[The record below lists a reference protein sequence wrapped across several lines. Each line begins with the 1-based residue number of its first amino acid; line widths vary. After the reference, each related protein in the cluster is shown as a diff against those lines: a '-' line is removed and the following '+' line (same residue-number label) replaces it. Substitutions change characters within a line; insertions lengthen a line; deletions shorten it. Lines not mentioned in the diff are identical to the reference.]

1 MSRVIILLAFSL
13 AVRSA
18 NALDPRKML
27 TQYSRSTWTQSQH
40 LPQNGIRA
48 LTQTTDGYLWIG
60 TREGIASFDG
70 YRFTTFNRE
79 HGEIPSNTI
88 YSLAAGRN
96 GTLWIGTTEG
106 LTEFHNGI
114 SHTFTSKDGLPDNLV
129 LFLHMSRAG
138 DLWIVGED
146 AVSRYKD
153 GKFTSW
159 RIGGE
164 IPMTSVREIS
174 EDRDGNLYLAGDNS
188 IVRFRNKKF
197 TVVVEP
203 RELAASGEL
212 SSGVLS
218 DRNGGLWIL
227 SARGLLEFTA
237 AGLKTFGAA
246 EGLNS
251 RFNNSRGTILED
263 HDGNIWVGT
272 NGGLGRISNGRLDVL
287 DNVPARLL
295 LEDREDTLWA
305 GGDDGLTQLRDDVFT
320 NFGRS
325 EGWPSDQPSVI
336 HEDRRGRVWVGFF
349 DAGLVQ
355 LANGKPRAVQ
365 VEVPALAAR
374 IYSIRE
380 TRAGHLLVGVSQGLV
395 ELSGSGAKLFTPPDP
410 AGRQWVNDAIE
421 DPEGSVWVGY
431 SGGLA
436 QFTSAGFHAVITRD
450 QAKSPVVTLAASGD
464 GSLWAGTYDKGLWRV
479 RSGEAKRYM
488 AADGP
493 GSDQI
498 RVLYHDSA
506 DSLWIGMLDGG
517 LAEFRDEK
525 FRRYTMRDGLASN
538 NISAIADDGKSLWLS
553 TTRGI
558 TRISRERLHT
568 GKGAPPRTYGLSDGL
583 RSAEGIQN
591 LASGGNRHA
600 DGSLWFAT
608 PRGVAVYGLNP
619 PSAATHPPHV
629 QIERISV
636 NGKTVTLS
644 QPLRIAPGPETIAI
658 AFTAI
663 HFSAPDQVRFSWKLE
678 GLGFS
683 SSNDEWKDAGDQHT
697 AEFRNLAH
705 GAYKFTVKA
714 ELPDGVSRTADVGF
728 QIQPHYY
735 ESLWFRSLGIL
746 LLAGLVWGGY
756 RFREQQMK
764 ARYAMVIEER
774 ARLAR
779 EVHDTLA
786 QGFVGI
792 ASQLDVVDM
801 CLPRG
806 ADAAREAVGLT
817 RRMARHSLTEARR
830 SLMDLRAQT
839 LDRRD
844 VGDALSHDAQLWT
857 AGSGVS
863 MSVEVEGDNLRL
875 PENSAHHILR
885 IAQEGVTNA
894 VKHAHAAHI
903 WISLSV
909 QVEGLRLVVE
919 DDGEGFQ
926 TDNSFASSGGHFGL
940 MGMRERAQALG
951 GTMEV
956 VSAPGKGTR
965 LVMTAPM
972 A

>member
-1 MSRVIILLAFSL
+1 MSRVTILLAFL
-13 AVRSA
+13 LGIQSA
-18 NALDPRKML
+18 RALDPRKML

-48 LTQTTDGYLWIG
+48 LAQTTDGYLWIG

-88 YSLAAGRN
+88 YSLAAGRD
-96 GTLWIGTTEG
+96 GSLWIATTEG
-106 LTEFHNGI
+106 LTEFRNGV
-114 SHTFTSKDGLPDNLV
+114 SHTFTTKDGLPDNLV
-129 LFLHMSRAG
+129 LFLYMSKTG
-138 DLWIVGED
+138 DLWIAGED
-146 AVSRYKD
+146 AVSRLQKT
-153 GKFTSW
+153 KFTTW
-159 RIGGE
+159 RIGSE
-164 IPMTSVREIS
+164 IPMTSVREIA
-174 EDRDGNLYLAGDNS
+174 EDRGGNLYLAGDNA
-188 IVRFRNKKF
+188 IVRFRNGAF
-197 TVVVEP
+197 TQVTV
-203 RELAASGEL
+203 SGVL
-212 SSGVLS
+212 SSGVLA
-218 DRNGGLWIL
+218 DRNSNLWVL
-227 SARGLLEFTA
+227 SNRGLLELTA
-237 AGLKTFGAA
+237 AGLRTFGPA
-246 EGLNS
+246 EGVTS
-251 RFNNSRGTILED
+251 RFNNSRGALLED

-272 NGGLGRISNGRLDVL
+272 NGGLGRLENGRLQVLADVS
-287 DNVPARLL
+287 ARIL
-295 LEDREDTLWA
+295 LEDREGTLWA
-305 GGDDGLTQLRDDVFT
+305 GGDDGLAQLRDDVFT
-320 NFGRS
+320 DFGRS

-336 HEDRRGRVWVGFF
+336 HQDRRGRTWVGFF
-349 DAGLVQ
+349 DAGLTR
-355 LANGKPRAVQ
+355 LEGEKPQPVRTNI
-365 VEVPALAAR
+365 PALAER

-380 TRAGHLLVGVSQGLV
+380 MRGGDLLVGVNLGLV
-395 ELSGSGAKLFTPPDP
+395 KLSESGAKLLTPPDP
-410 AGRQWVNDAIE
+410 ADRQWVNDAIE
-421 DPEGSVWVGY
+421 DSEGTIWVGY

-436 QFTSAGFHAVITRD
+436 QLTAIGFHPVITRD

-479 RSGEAKRYM
+479 RGVETKRYM

-498 RVLYHDSA
+498 RVLYPDA
-506 DSLWIGMLDGG
+506 AGSLWIGMLDGG

-525 FRRYTMRDGLASN
+525 FRRYTVRDGLASN
-538 NISAIADDGKSLWLS
+538 NISAIADDGENLWLS

-608 PRGVAVYGLNP
+608 PRGVAVYGLNSP
-619 PSAATHPPHV
+619 PTATHPPHV
-629 QIERISV
+629 QIEKISV
-636 NGKTVTLS
+636 NGKAVNPS
-644 QPLRIAPGPETIAI
+644 PQLRIAPGAETIAI

-663 HFSAPDQVRFSWKLE
+663 HFSAPDQVHFSWKL
-678 GLGFS
+678 
-683 SSNDEWKDAGDQHT
+683 NDDEWKDAGDQHT

-714 ELPDGVSRTADVGF
+714 ELPNGVSRTADVGF

-735 ESLWFRSLGIL
+735 ESLWFRGLGIL
-746 LLAGLVWGGY
+746 LLAALIWGGY

-801 CLPRG
+801 CLPL
-806 ADAAREAVGLT
+806 DAATAREAVSLT
-817 RRMARHSLTEARR
+817 RRMTRHSLTEARR

-844 VGDALSHDAQLWT
+844 VGEALSHDAQLWT
-857 AGSGVS
+857 AGSGAS
-863 MSVEVEGDNLRL
+863 IAVEIEGENLRL
-875 PENSAHHILR
+875 PENAAHHVLR

-903 WISLSV
+903 RVWLSV

-919 DDGEGFQ
+919 DDGEGFH

-951 GTMEV
+951 GTLEV
-956 VSAPGKGTR
+956 TSAPGRGTR